1 MAGRRT
7 ANDSYLLTSASLIIE
22 AVSRD
27 FGETLREVDQ
37 LLARKEITCNLL
49 HTLYIPGS
57 LVVAQCADTKL
68 PRIFRLTSVGKESS
82 VLECESVDFADDH
95 ASTFD
100 VTSERSKYRDE
111 YKIKKVKTKIILRE
125 FEGTVKVTDL
135 AAYPIMF
142 HPNEA
147 KLREQLMQRGK
158 KWMNLI
164 GVHHMQYDGPGII
177 RSVNGPLTHN
187 VRFANTFRC
196 SSFSFQL

>member
-1 MAGRRT
+1 M
-7 ANDSYLLTSASLIIE
+7 
-22 AVSRD
+22 
-27 FGETLREVDQ
+27 DQ

-68 PRIFRLTSVGKESS
+68 PRIFRLTSVGKENS
-82 VLECESVDFADDH
+82 VLECESVGFVDDH
-95 ASTFD
+95 PSSLD
-100 VTSERSKYRDE
+100 VNSERSKYRDD
-111 YKIKKVKTKIILRE
+111 YKIGKVKTKIILRE

-147 KLREQLMQRGK
+147 KLREQLRQCGK

-164 GVHHMQYDGPGII
+164 GVHHMQYDGPGIV
-177 RSVNGPLTHN
+177 RSANGPFTHN
-187 VRFANTFRC
+187 VRFASTFLC

>member
-1 MAGRRT
+1 
-7 ANDSYLLTSASLIIE
+7 LTSASLIIE

-68 PRIFRLTSVGKESS
+68 PRIFRLTSVGKENS
-82 VLECESVDFADDH
+82 VLECESVGFVDDH
-95 ASTFD
+95 PSSLD
-100 VTSERSKYRDE
+100 VNSERSKYRDD
-111 YKIKKVKTKIILRE
+111 YKIGKVKTKIILRE

-147 KLREQLMQRGK
+147 KLREQLRQCGK

-164 GVHHMQYDGPGII
+164 GVHHMQYDGPGIV
-177 RSVNGPLTHN
+177 RSANGPFTHN
-187 VRFANTFRC
+187 VRFASTFLC